1 MKDSTQ
7 KWIPFK
13 AKFIRV
19 FPTKWYGWLP
29 SMRIE
34 FFGKACAQC
43 MDSPIGIGAYL
54 LDKSR
59 LTASSQ
65 YQRYTAP
72 HLGRLFSP
80 GSWTSQPLFQ
90 CSTSSDR
97 CLWNRK
103 WFWSDKFK
111 IGVPDDKHGA
121 NPAQVLS
128 SNLYNADERSDCAK
142 ESSPLNSMKGDCSS
156 ITTKEYAGPLIS
168 VNMTGRVAGSKLCL
182 TRYAL
187 QRQDRKKAP
196 SRVVR
201 SDSLKR
207 STVQSSWAY
216 LDKTKDLQASD
227 ETHLDDAE
235 DFTASNNKGSGELAK
250 EAKLLTK
257 QREAQFASLV
267 ERVKKTNQYLIP
279 EQYSSQYL
287 QVDLCSHQGDAAE
300 CSDTSME
307 ELGLK
312 SRLGC
317 AAVRSLCPSCTCKP
331 QRITAIATQGSPLGS
346 ELEEHEWVS
355 EYLVSFLIDGDNGKE
370 QWKFYGSQGLTGS
383 MANAAILRG
392 GASKDDVQKNFFAS
406 PVIAKAIRVHPVCW
420 YGRAMSLRVEVFQCL
435 NEFSWKLLEAK
446 LALGRRDSQQQK
458 ALKLEVNRLGE
469 GRRGGSVLSTT
480 GSFTLSSGN
489 RAGNSERQKNL
500 GSSQNR
506 DPVAAQTATAEANKA
521 NNSAQTAGSKE
532 AKSAETAAKAQTAT
546 AEANKA
552 INSARAAES
561 KEAESAETAARA
573 AEKAAA
579 RAVKTAARGA
589 TTSKT
594 AQTKAAE
601 QTRPMLPCSELLK
614 ATASSFES
622 WTLGMGGSGAIYQTN
637 PREIAFGGQHYS
649 FYAYQRREVSGAG
662 LLQKQ
667 LLCYKTENTNE
678 QCCVGK
684 SSKALGSVWPKQA
697 LETKLM

>member
-1 MKDSTQ
+1 
-7 KWIPFK
+7 
-13 AKFIRV
+13 
-19 FPTKWYGWLP
+19 
-29 SMRIE
+29 
-34 FFGKACAQC
+34 
-43 MDSPIGIGAYL
+43 
-54 LDKSR
+54 
-59 LTASSQ
+59 
-65 YQRYTAP
+65 
-72 HLGRLFSP
+72 
-80 GSWTSQPLFQ
+80 
-90 CSTSSDR
+90 
-97 CLWNRK
+97 
-103 WFWSDKFK
+103 
-111 IGVPDDKHGA
+111 
-121 NPAQVLS
+121 
-128 SNLYNADERSDCAK
+128 
-142 ESSPLNSMKGDCSS
+142 
-156 ITTKEYAGPLIS
+156 
-168 VNMTGRVAGSKLCL
+168 MTGRMAGSKLCL

-196 SRVVR
+196 NRVVR
-201 SDSLKR
+201 RDSLKR

-216 LDKTKDLQASD
+216 LDKTEDLQASD
-227 ETHLDDAE
+227 ETHLDGAA

-250 EAKLLTK
+250 KAKQLTTH
-257 QREAQFASLV
+257 REAQFALLV

-287 QVDLCSHQGDAAE
+287 QIDLCSHQGDAAE

-317 AAVRSLCPSCTCKP
+317 ATVRSRCPSCTCKP

-355 EYLVSFLIDGDNGKE
+355 EYLVSFLVDGDNGKE
-370 QWKFYGSQGLTGS
+370 QWKFYDSQGLTGS
-383 MANAAILRG
+383 MANATILRG
-392 GASKDDVQKNFFAS
+392 GASKDDVQKNFFAL

-446 LALGRRDSQQQK
+446 LALGRRGACHITMAGWPSRASSLQRHAEECTPDSSTAAVRCCDDNGKGYSKVPSCNRDKPFAEAAAICSASGKRLCEKNELDRTKGTGCGFDNQRTWTSSTDFQQQK
-458 ALKLEVNRLGE
+458 ALKLEVNSLGE
-469 GRRGGSVLSTT
+469 GRRGGAFLSTT

-521 NNSAQTAGSKE
+521 INSALTVGSKE
-532 AKSAETAAKAQTAT
+532 VKSAVTAAKAQTAT

-552 INSARAAES
+552 INSAQAPESKDATSAVTAARAATEKAAAQTATAEANKAINSAQAAES
-561 KEAESAETAARA
+561 KEVKSAVTAAKAQTATAEWLFAEANKAINSAWTVGSKDVNSAVTAARA
-573 AEKAAA
+573 ATEKAAA
-579 RAVKTAARGA
+579 RAAKTAARGA
-589 TTSKT
+589 SKT
-594 AQTKAAE
+594 AQAKAAG
-601 QTRPMLPCSELLK
+601 QTRPMLPCSELLESI
-614 ATASSFES
+614 APSFES